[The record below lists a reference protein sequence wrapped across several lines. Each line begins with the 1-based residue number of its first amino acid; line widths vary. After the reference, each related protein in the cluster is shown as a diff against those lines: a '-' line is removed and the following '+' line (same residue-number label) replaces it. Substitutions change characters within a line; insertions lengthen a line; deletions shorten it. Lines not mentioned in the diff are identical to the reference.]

1 MQTVAL
7 VSVVLFSAFL
17 ALWPVAFIVVA
28 VLHAIAKRW
37 RRVGQVALLAPLWSI
52 SASIGLIQF
61 PRLLSVFE
69 PSAQSG
75 ASLGS
80 IAAVVFALC
89 CAAIAWALLVR
100 SFGGPSAA
108 ASPSAASTSAL

>member
-1 MQTVAL
+1 MQTAAPIL
-7 VSVVLFSAFL
+7 VIVFSAFL
-17 ALWPVAFIVVA
+17 ALWPVAFLGVA
-28 VLHAIAKRW
+28 LRHAVTKRW
-37 RRVGQVALLAPLWSI
+37 RSVGQVALLVPVWSI

-61 PRLLSVFE
+61 PRLLGMFE
-69 PSAQSG
+69 SSAQPG

-100 SFGGPSAA
+100 SFGERAA
-108 ASPSAASTSAL
+108 AANPSAASA

>member
-1 MQTVAL
+1 MQTAAL
-7 VSVVLFSAFL
+7 VSVVVFSAFL
-17 ALWPVAFIVVA
+17 ALWPVAFLVAA
-28 VLHAIAKRW
+28 VLHAVAKRW
-37 RRVGQVALLAPLWSI
+37 HRVGQVALLLPVWSI

-80 IAAVVFALC
+80 VAAVVLALC

-100 SFGGPSAA
+100 SFGAPSAV
-108 ASPSAASTSAL
+108 ASPSSMGASAS